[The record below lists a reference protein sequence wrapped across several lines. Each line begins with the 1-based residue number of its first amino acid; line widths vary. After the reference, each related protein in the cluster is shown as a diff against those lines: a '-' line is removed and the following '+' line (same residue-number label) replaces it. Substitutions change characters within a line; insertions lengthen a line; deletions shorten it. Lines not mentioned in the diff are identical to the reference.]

1 MENYRKEMD
10 KKILEQLKDKIQIYL
25 KSKGLKTA
33 DFIRE
38 NMDKVAGLYVEN
50 SIENGKSARMESR
63 GNKANRPSEIMIDKG
78 FAILDENDNPIGID
92 NSVKKLIMTQLTHE
106 LLHSGSRF
114 KDNENDEKEHTGI
127 MGKTDQNR
135 GLNEGMTQ
143 MFTEKIWGYTVS
155 PNADSKYKDYK
166 KIAKILDATFG
177 ENVSLDAYFNHST
190 ALQEACNGL
199 SQDNKFYSDINKYL
213 TSTYYMS
220 KKLALKKEK
229 ADAYYNSIMK
239 PIREK
244 MVNLLYEK
252 VCTQII
258 IPKLKTLPKEEQQT
272 YLYDILNSVKD
283 EPNVLKT
290 LSNAIVKYANMS
302 DKELQEAIN
311 GIDKD
316 LKRTEQEKQF
326 VLDVYNEKNCS
337 ELVIISD
344 DGKIIKSSD
353 DPSLVI
359 ENESL
364 KEKILSQIYFQE
376 KGISKDDFG
385 NNVKNICENLQQD
398 NDLSFDK
405 KEQTALDRK
414 KVFSAMKV
422 TARENGYMILNS
434 LEECESG
441 NNIPLNAV
449 ELKKGENIKF
459 QDLKSIYQKFQVDY
473 KDDDW
478 TQLYVKDRKTGKE
491 ITDPR
496 VVSMAKFAS
505 IWSVAAGSKWV
516 SGEEIPGIT
525 YAFNE
530 SSERIYNELGEL
542 VGKGM
547 AENGTIDTQAIY
559 DEISKDG
566 YKHSEEMIRTLLIN
580 QGNMSIVYDFFKMQ
594 NDEAK
599 METRL
604 AKSSNEFIYG
614 LTGESIAKSEVE
626 TIMQSIPDFDSKGSR
641 ENAQEQT
648 IGISQEQIERQ
659 QKDEEARKTTKLQVE
674 EFKKATSEEVGKKM
688 SGQSLKR
695 DISQSKITT
704 RETEQAMS
712 DLQKRQKAKS
722 LWNRSQREGLSQEE
736 QRLVEENER
745 QINQA
750 TVDYQHMQENKK
762 RKTNG
767 LEM

>member
-1 MENYRKEMD
+1 MEIYRKQMD
-10 KKILEQLKDKIQIYL
+10 KRVLEQLKDKIQIYL
-25 KSKGLKTA
+25 KSKGLRTA

-50 SIENGKSARMESR
+50 SVENGKVRMESR
-63 GNKANRPSEIMIDKG
+63 GEKTNRPSEIMIDKG

-106 LLHSGSRF
+106 LLHSGARF
-114 KDNENDEKEHTGI
+114 KDNEDDEKEHTGI
-127 MGKTDQNR
+127 IGKTNQNR

-166 KIAKILDATFG
+166 KIAKILDVTVG

-213 TSTYYMS
+213 TSTYYMNPGN
-220 KKLALKKEK
+220 ALKKGNR
-229 ADAYYNSIMK
+229 DTYYSSIMK

-244 MVNLLYEK
+244 MVDLLYEK

-311 GIDKD
+311 VIDKD
-316 LKRTEQEKQF
+316 LKRTEQKKQF

-344 DGKIIKSSD
+344 DGKTIKSSD

-376 KGISKDDFG
+376 KGISKNAFG
-385 NNVKNICENLQQD
+385 NNVKNICDNLQQD

-441 NNIPLNAV
+441 NNISLNAIDI
-449 ELKKGENIKF
+449 KKGENVKF
-459 QDLKSIYQKFQVDY
+459 QDLKNIYQKFQVDY

-530 SSERIYNELGEL
+530 SSERIYNKLGEL
-542 VGKGM
+542 VGNCM
-547 AENGTIDTQAIY
+547 TENGMIDTQAIY
-559 DEISKDG
+559 DELSKDG
-566 YKHSEEMIRTLLIN
+566 YKHSEEMIRTLLLN

-604 AKSSNEFIYG
+604 SKSSNEFIYG
-614 LTGESIAKSEVE
+614 LTGESIVKSEVE
-626 TIMQSIPDFDSKGSR
+626 SIMQLIPDFDSKDTR
-641 ENAQEQT
+641 
-648 IGISQEQIERQ
+648 
-659 QKDEEARKTTKLQVE
+659 
-674 EFKKATSEEVGKKM
+674 
-688 SGQSLKR
+688 GQSLQQEMGIEKPKQEKLQIEQDEDEQEPVERIKVSSVVDTISKGKVTMSETQSVMKDVKELNEVKR
-695 DISQSKITT
+695 LMFD
-704 RETEQAMS
+704 
-712 DLQKRQKAKS
+712 KRMGKQ
-722 LWNRSQREGLSQEE
+722 LTEE
-736 QRLVEENER
+736 QEMLIQNHIRQANEAQVR
-745 QINQA
+745 FQNQQ
-750 TVDYQHMQENKK
+750 YH
-762 RKTNG
+762 RKANG

>member
-10 KKILEQLKDKIQIYL
+10 KNVLEQLKDKIQVHL
-25 KSKGLKTA
+25 KSKGLRTA

-50 SIENGKSARMESR
+50 SVENGKARMESR
-63 GNKANRPSEIMIDKG
+63 GEKTNRPSEIMIDKG
-78 FAILDENDNPIGID
+78 FAILDENDNPINID

-106 LLHSGSRF
+106 LLHSGARF
-114 KDNENDEKEHTGI
+114 KDKPEDEKEHTGI
-127 MGKTDQNR
+127 MQTNKNR

-155 PNADSKYKDYK
+155 PNTDSKYKDYK

-177 ENVSLDAYFNHST
+177 EDVSLDSYFNHSN
-190 ALQEACNGL
+190 ALQEECNRL
-199 SQDNKFYSDINKYL
+199 SQNDKFYSDINKYL
-213 TSTYYMS
+213 TSTYYMNP
-220 KKLALKKEK
+220 KEALKKENK
-229 ADAYYNSIMK
+229 DKYYGIIMK

-244 MVNLLYEK
+244 MMELLYEK

-258 IPKLKTLPKEEQQT
+258 VPKLKTLSKKEQQT
-272 YLYDILNSVKD
+272 YLYDVLDSVED
-283 EPNVLKT
+283 EPNILKK
-290 LSNAIVKYANMS
+290 LSNTIVKYANMS
-302 DKELQEAIN
+302 DKELQEAKK

-326 VLDVYNEKNCS
+326 ILDVYNENDCS

-344 DGKIIKSSD
+344 DGKTIRSSD
-353 DPSLVI
+353 DPSLII

-385 NNVKNICENLQQD
+385 NNVKKMCKNLQQD
-398 NDLSFDK
+398 NDLSFDTK
-405 KEQTALDRK
+405 GQIALDRK

-422 TARENGYMILNS
+422 IARENDYMILNS
-434 LEECESG
+434 VEECESG
-441 NNIPLNAV
+441 NNIPLNAIEV
-449 ELKKGENIKF
+449 KKGESVKF

-491 ITDPR
+491 ITDSR
-496 VVSMAKFAS
+496 IVSMAKFAS

-542 VGKGM
+542 VGNGM
-547 AENGTIDTQAIY
+547 AENGMIDTQAIY
-559 DEISKDG
+559 DELSKDG

-604 AKSSNEFIYG
+604 AKSSNEFIFG
-614 LTGESIAKSEVE
+614 LTGEHIAKSEVE
-626 TIMQSIPDFDSKGSR
+626 TIMQFLPDFDSKDTGGQ
-641 ENAQEQT
+641 ALQQEV
-648 IGISQEQIERQ
+648 GIAKTKQEKSQIEQ
-659 QKDEEARKTTKLQVE
+659 DKDEKEPNRKINMSSVLDTISKVKVT
-674 EFKKATSEEVGKKM
+674 TSETQSAMEDMKRLNEVKRLMFEKRMGKQLTK
-688 SGQSLKR
+688 
-695 DISQSKITT
+695 
-704 RETEQAMS
+704 EQEM
-712 DLQKRQKAKS
+712 LIQNHIRQTNEAQIRFQNKQNHRKA
-722 LWNRSQREGLSQEE
+722 
-736 QRLVEENER
+736 
-745 QINQA
+745 
-750 TVDYQHMQENKK
+750 
-762 RKTNG
+762 NG

>member
-10 KKILEQLKDKIQIYL
+10 KNVLDQLKDKIQVYL
-25 KSKGLKTA
+25 KSKGLRTA

-50 SIENGKSARMESR
+50 SVENGKARMESR
-63 GNKANRPSEIMIDKG
+63 GEKTNRPSEIMIDKG
-78 FAILDENDNPIGID
+78 FAILDENDNPINID

-106 LLHSGSRF
+106 LLHSGARF
-114 KDNENDEKEHTGI
+114 KDKPEDEKEHTGI
-127 MGKTDQNR
+127 MQTNKNR

-155 PNADSKYKDYK
+155 PNTDSKYKDYK

-177 ENVSLDAYFNHST
+177 EDVSLDSYFNHSN
-190 ALQEACNGL
+190 ALQEECNRL
-199 SQDNKFYSDINKYL
+199 SQNDKFYSDINKYL
-213 TSTYYMS
+213 TSTYYMNP
-220 KKLALKKEK
+220 KDALKKENK
-229 ADAYYNSIMK
+229 DKYYGIIMK

-244 MVNLLYEK
+244 MMELLYEK

-258 IPKLKTLPKEEQQT
+258 VPKLKTLSKKEQQT
-272 YLYDILNSVKD
+272 YLYDVLDSVED
-283 EPNVLKT
+283 EPNILKK
-290 LSNAIVKYANMS
+290 LSNTIVKYANMS
-302 DKELQEAIN
+302 DKELQEAKK

-326 VLDVYNEKNCS
+326 ILDVYNENDCS

-344 DGKIIKSSD
+344 DGKTIRSSD
-353 DPSLVI
+353 DPSLII

-385 NNVKNICENLQQD
+385 KNVKKMCKNLQQD
-398 NDLSFDK
+398 NDLSFDTK
-405 KEQTALDRK
+405 GQIALDRK

-422 TARENGYMILNS
+422 IARENDYMILNS
-434 LEECESG
+434 VEECESG
-441 NNIPLNAV
+441 NNIPLNAIEV
-449 ELKKGENIKF
+449 KKGESVKF

-491 ITDPR
+491 ITDSR
-496 VVSMAKFAS
+496 IVSMAKFAS

-542 VGKGM
+542 VGNGM
-547 AENGTIDTQAIY
+547 AENGMIDTQAIY
-559 DEISKDG
+559 DELSKDG

-604 AKSSNEFIYG
+604 AKSSNEFIFG
-614 LTGESIAKSEVE
+614 LTGEHIAKSEVE
-626 TIMQSIPDFDSKGSR
+626 TIMQFLPDFDSKDTGGQ
-641 ENAQEQT
+641 ALQQEV
-648 IGISQEQIERQ
+648 GIAKTKHEKSQIEQ
-659 QKDEEARKTTKLQVE
+659 DKDGKEPNRKINMSSVVDTISKVKVT
-674 EFKKATSEEVGKKM
+674 TSETQSAMEDMKRLNEVKRLMFEKRMGKQLTK
-688 SGQSLKR
+688 
-695 DISQSKITT
+695 
-704 RETEQAMS
+704 EQEM
-712 DLQKRQKAKS
+712 LIQNHIRQTNEAQIRFQNKQNHRKA
-722 LWNRSQREGLSQEE
+722 
-736 QRLVEENER
+736 
-745 QINQA
+745 
-750 TVDYQHMQENKK
+750 
-762 RKTNG
+762 NG

>member
-10 KKILEQLKDKIQIYL
+10 KNVLDQLKDKIQVYL
-25 KSKGLKTA
+25 KSKGLRTA

-50 SIENGKSARMESR
+50 SVENGKARMESR
-63 GNKANRPSEIMIDKG
+63 GEKTNRPSEIMIDKG
-78 FAILDENDNPIGID
+78 FAILDENDNPINID

-106 LLHSGSRF
+106 LLHSGARF
-114 KDNENDEKEHTGI
+114 KDKPEDEKEHTGI
-127 MGKTDQNR
+127 MQTNKNR

-155 PNADSKYKDYK
+155 PNTDSKYKDYK

-177 ENVSLDAYFNHST
+177 EDVSLDSYFNHSN
-190 ALQEACNGL
+190 ALQEECNRL
-199 SQDNKFYSDINKYL
+199 SQNDKFYSDINKYL
-213 TSTYYMS
+213 TSTYYMNP
-220 KKLALKKEK
+220 KDALKKENK
-229 ADAYYNSIMK
+229 DKYYGIIMK

-244 MVNLLYEK
+244 MMELLYEK

-258 IPKLKTLPKEEQQT
+258 VPKLKTLSKKEQQT
-272 YLYDILNSVKD
+272 YLYDVLDSVED
-283 EPNVLKT
+283 EPNILKK
-290 LSNAIVKYANMS
+290 LSNTIVKYANMS
-302 DKELQEAIN
+302 DKEFQEAKK

-326 VLDVYNEKNCS
+326 ILDVYNENDCS

-344 DGKIIKSSD
+344 DGKTIRSSD
-353 DPSLVI
+353 DPSLII

-385 NNVKNICENLQQD
+385 KNVKKMCKNLQQD
-398 NDLSFDK
+398 NDLSFDTK
-405 KEQTALDRK
+405 GQIALDRK

-422 TARENGYMILNS
+422 IARENDYMILNS
-434 LEECESG
+434 VEECESG
-441 NNIPLNAV
+441 NNIPLNAIEV
-449 ELKKGENIKF
+449 KKGESVKF

-491 ITDPR
+491 ITDSR
-496 VVSMAKFAS
+496 IVSMAKFAS

-542 VGKGM
+542 VGNGM
-547 AENGTIDTQAIY
+547 AENGMIDTQAIY
-559 DEISKDG
+559 DELSKDG

-604 AKSSNEFIYG
+604 AKSSNEFIFG
-614 LTGESIAKSEVE
+614 LTGEHIAKSEVE
-626 TIMQSIPDFDSKGSR
+626 TIMQFLPDFDSKDTGGQ
-641 ENAQEQT
+641 ALQQEV
-648 IGISQEQIERQ
+648 GIAKTKHEKSQIEQ
-659 QKDEEARKTTKLQVE
+659 DKDGKEPNRKINMSSVVDTISKVKVT
-674 EFKKATSEEVGKKM
+674 TSETQSAMEDMKRLNEVKRLMFEKRMGKQLTK
-688 SGQSLKR
+688 
-695 DISQSKITT
+695 
-704 RETEQAMS
+704 EQEM
-712 DLQKRQKAKS
+712 LIQNHIRQTNEAQIRFQNKQNHRKA
-722 LWNRSQREGLSQEE
+722 
-736 QRLVEENER
+736 
-745 QINQA
+745 
-750 TVDYQHMQENKK
+750 
-762 RKTNG
+762 NG

>member
-10 KKILEQLKDKIQIYL
+10 KNVLDQLKDKIQVYL
-25 KSKGLKTA
+25 KSKGLRTA

-50 SIENGKSARMESR
+50 SVENGKARMESR
-63 GNKANRPSEIMIDKG
+63 GEKTNRPSEIMIDKG
-78 FAILDENDNPIGID
+78 FAILDENDNPINID

-106 LLHSGSRF
+106 LLHSGARF
-114 KDNENDEKEHTGI
+114 KDKPEDEKEHTGI
-127 MGKTDQNR
+127 MQTNKNR

-155 PNADSKYKDYK
+155 PNTDSKYKDYK

-177 ENVSLDAYFNHST
+177 EDVSLDSYFNHSN
-190 ALQEACNGL
+190 ALQEECNRL
-199 SQDNKFYSDINKYL
+199 SQNDKFYSDINKYL
-213 TSTYYMS
+213 TSTYYMNP
-220 KKLALKKEK
+220 KDALKKENK
-229 ADAYYNSIMK
+229 DKYYGIIMK

-244 MVNLLYEK
+244 MMELLYEK

-258 IPKLKTLPKEEQQT
+258 VPKLKTLSKKEQQT
-272 YLYDILNSVKD
+272 YLYDVLDSVED
-283 EPNVLKT
+283 EPNILKK
-290 LSNAIVKYANMS
+290 LSNTIVKYANMS
-302 DKELQEAIN
+302 DKELQEAKKV
-311 GIDKD
+311 IDKD

-326 VLDVYNEKNCS
+326 ILDVYNENDCS

-344 DGKIIKSSD
+344 DGKTIRSSD
-353 DPSLVI
+353 DPSLII

-376 KGISKDDFG
+376 KEISKDDFG
-385 NNVKNICENLQQD
+385 KNVKKMCKNLQQD
-398 NDLSFDK
+398 NDLSFDTK
-405 KEQTALDRK
+405 GQIALDRK

-422 TARENGYMILNS
+422 IARENDYMILNS
-434 LEECESG
+434 VEECESG
-441 NNIPLNAV
+441 NNIPLNAIEV
-449 ELKKGENIKF
+449 KKGESVKF

-491 ITDPR
+491 ITDSR
-496 VVSMAKFAS
+496 IVSMAKFAS

-542 VGKGM
+542 VGNGM
-547 AENGTIDTQAIY
+547 AENGMIDTQAIY
-559 DEISKDG
+559 DELSKDG

-604 AKSSNEFIYG
+604 AKSSNEFIFG
-614 LTGESIAKSEVE
+614 LTGEHIAKSEVE
-626 TIMQSIPDFDSKGSR
+626 TIMQFLPDFDSKDTG
-641 ENAQEQT
+641 EQALQQEV
-648 IGISQEQIERQ
+648 GIARTKQERSQIEQ
-659 QKDEEARKTTKLQVE
+659 DKYGKEPNRKINMSSVVDTISKVKVT
-674 EFKKATSEEVGKKM
+674 TSETQSAMEDMKRLNEVKRLMFEKRMGKQLTK
-688 SGQSLKR
+688 
-695 DISQSKITT
+695 
-704 RETEQAMS
+704 EQEM
-712 DLQKRQKAKS
+712 LIQNHIRQTNEAQIRFQNKQNHRKA
-722 LWNRSQREGLSQEE
+722 
-736 QRLVEENER
+736 
-745 QINQA
+745 
-750 TVDYQHMQENKK
+750 
-762 RKTNG
+762 NG

>member
-10 KKILEQLKDKIQIYL
+10 KNVLEQLKDKIQAYL
-25 KSKGLKTA
+25 KSKGLRTA

-50 SIENGKSARMESR
+50 SVENGKARMESR
-63 GNKANRPSEIMIDKG
+63 GEKTNRPSEIMIDKG
-78 FAILDENDNPIGID
+78 FAILDENDNPINID

-106 LLHSGSRF
+106 LLHSGARF
-114 KDNENDEKEHTGI
+114 KDKPEDEKEHTGI
-127 MGKTDQNR
+127 MQTNKNR

-155 PNADSKYKDYK
+155 PNTDSKYKDYK

-177 ENVSLDAYFNHST
+177 EDVSLDSYFNHSN
-190 ALQEACNGL
+190 ALQEECNRL
-199 SQDNKFYSDINKYL
+199 SQNDKFYSDINKYL
-213 TSTYYMS
+213 TSTYYMNP
-220 KKLALKKEK
+220 KDALKKENK
-229 ADAYYNSIMK
+229 DKYYGIIMK

-244 MVNLLYEK
+244 MMELLYEK

-258 IPKLKTLPKEEQQT
+258 VPKLKTLSKKEQQT
-272 YLYDILNSVKD
+272 YLYDVLDSVED
-283 EPNVLKT
+283 EPNILKK
-290 LSNAIVKYANMS
+290 LSNTIVKYANMS
-302 DKELQEAIN
+302 DKELQEAKK

-326 VLDVYNEKNCS
+326 ILDVYNENDCS

-344 DGKIIKSSD
+344 DGKTIRSSD
-353 DPSLVI
+353 GPSLII

-385 NNVKNICENLQQD
+385 NNVKKMCKNLQQD
-398 NDLSFDK
+398 NDLSFDTK
-405 KEQTALDRK
+405 GQIALDRK

-422 TARENGYMILNS
+422 IARENDYMILNS
-434 LEECESG
+434 VEECESG
-441 NNIPLNAV
+441 NNIPLNAIEV
-449 ELKKGENIKF
+449 KKGESVKF

-491 ITDPR
+491 ITDSR
-496 VVSMAKFAS
+496 IVSMAKFAS

-542 VGKGM
+542 VGNGM
-547 AENGTIDTQAIY
+547 AENGMIDTQAIY
-559 DEISKDG
+559 DELSKDG

-604 AKSSNEFIYG
+604 AKSSNEFIFG
-614 LTGESIAKSEVE
+614 LTGEHIAKSEVE
-626 TIMQSIPDFDSKGSR
+626 TIMQFLPDFDSKDTGGQ
-641 ENAQEQT
+641 ALQQEV
-648 IGISQEQIERQ
+648 GIAKTKQEKSQIEQ
-659 QKDEEARKTTKLQVE
+659 DKDEKEPNRKINMSSVLDTISKVKVT
-674 EFKKATSEEVGKKM
+674 TSETQSAMEDMKRLNEVKRLMFEKRMGKQLTK
-688 SGQSLKR
+688 
-695 DISQSKITT
+695 
-704 RETEQAMS
+704 EQEM
-712 DLQKRQKAKS
+712 LIQNHIRQTNEAQIRFQNKQNHRKA
-722 LWNRSQREGLSQEE
+722 
-736 QRLVEENER
+736 
-745 QINQA
+745 
-750 TVDYQHMQENKK
+750 
-762 RKTNG
+762 NG

>member
-10 KKILEQLKDKIQIYL
+10 KKVLEQLKDKIQIYL
-25 KSKGLKTA
+25 KSKGLRTA

-38 NMDKVAGLYVEN
+38 NMDKVVGLYVEN
-50 SIENGKSARMESR
+50 SVENGKARMESR
-63 GNKANRPSEIMIDKG
+63 GEKPNRPSEIMIDKG
-78 FAILDENDNPIGID
+78 FAVLDENDTPIGID

-106 LLHSGSRF
+106 LLHSGARF

-127 MGKTDQNR
+127 IGKTDQNR

-166 KIAKILDATFG
+166 KIAKILDTTFG
-177 ENVSLDAYFNHST
+177 EVVSLDSYFNHSN

-199 SQDNKFYSDINKYL
+199 SHDNKFYSDINKYL
-213 TSTYYMS
+213 TSTYYMNPGN
-220 KKLALKKEK
+220 ALKKGNR
-229 ADAYYNSIMK
+229 DTYYSSIMK

-244 MVNLLYEK
+244 VVDLLYEK

-272 YLYDILNSVKD
+272 YLCDILNSVKD
-283 EPNVLKT
+283 EPKVLKT

-344 DGKIIKSSD
+344 DGKTIKSSD

-364 KEKILSQIYFQE
+364 REKILSQIYFQE
-376 KGISKDDFG
+376 KGISKNTFG
-385 NNVKNICENLQQD
+385 NNVKNIWDNLQQD
-398 NDLSFDK
+398 NDLSFDTK
-405 KEQTALDRK
+405 GQTALDRK

-441 NNIPLNAV
+441 NDIPLNAI
-449 ELKKGENIKF
+449 EIEKGRNVKF

-496 VVSMAKFAS
+496 IVSMAKFAS
-505 IWSVAAGSKWV
+505 IWSVAAGSKWM

-530 SSERIYNELGEL
+530 SSERIYNKLGEL
-542 VGKGM
+542 VGNGM
-547 AENGTIDTQAIY
+547 AENGMIDTQAIY
-559 DEISKDG
+559 DELSKDG

-626 TIMQSIPDFDSKGSR
+626 TIIQSIPDFDSKDTEGQ
-641 ENAQEQT
+641 ALQQEV
-648 IGISQEQIERQ
+648 GIAKTNQEKSQIEQ
-659 QKDEEARKTTKLQVE
+659 NEDEKEPDRKIN
-674 EFKKATSEEVGKKM
+674 M
-688 SGQSLKR
+688 SSVV
-695 DISQSKITT
+695 DTISKGKITT
-704 RETEQAMS
+704 SETQSAMEDMKKLNEVKRLMFDKRMGKLLTKEQEM
-712 DLQKRQKAKS
+712 LIQNHIRQTNEA
-722 LWNRSQREGLSQEE
+722 QE
-736 QRLVEENER
+736 RF
-745 QINQA
+745 
-750 TVDYQHMQENKK
+750 
-762 RKTNG
+762 
-767 LEM
+767 

>member
-1 MENYRKEMD
+1 MEIYRKQMD
-10 KKILEQLKDKIQIYL
+10 KRVLEQLKDKIQIYL
-25 KSKGLKTA
+25 KSKGLRTA

-50 SIENGKSARMESR
+50 SVENGKVRMESR
-63 GNKANRPSEIMIDKG
+63 GEKPNRPSEIMIDKG

-106 LLHSGSRF
+106 LLHSGARF
-114 KDNENDEKEHTGI
+114 KDNEDDEKEHTGI
-127 MGKTDQNR
+127 IGKTNQNR

-166 KIAKILDATFG
+166 KIAKILDVTVG

-213 TSTYYMS
+213 TSTYYMNPGN
-220 KKLALKKEK
+220 ALKKGNR
-229 ADAYYNSIMK
+229 DTYYSSIMK

-244 MVNLLYEK
+244 MVDLLYEK

-283 EPNVLKT
+283 EPNVLKI

-311 GIDKD
+311 VIDKD

-344 DGKIIKSSD
+344 DGKTIKSSD

-376 KGISKDDFG
+376 KGISKNTFG
-385 NNVKNICENLQQD
+385 NNVKNICDNLQQD

-405 KEQTALDRK
+405 KEETALDRK

-441 NNIPLNAV
+441 NNISLNAI
-449 ELKKGENIKF
+449 EIKKGENVKF
-459 QDLKSIYQKFQVDY
+459 QDLKNIYQKFQVDY

-505 IWSVAAGSKWV
+505 IWSVSAGSKWV

-530 SSERIYNELGEL
+530 SSERIYNKLGEL
-542 VGKGM
+542 VGNCM
-547 AENGTIDTQAIY
+547 TENGMIDTQAIY
-559 DEISKDG
+559 DELSKDG
-566 YKHSEEMIRTLLIN
+566 YKHSEEMIRTLLLN

-604 AKSSNEFIYG
+604 SKSSNEFIYG
-614 LTGESIAKSEVE
+614 LTGESIVKSEVE
-626 TIMQSIPDFDSKGSR
+626 SIMQLIPDFDSKDTR
-641 ENAQEQT
+641 
-648 IGISQEQIERQ
+648 
-659 QKDEEARKTTKLQVE
+659 
-674 EFKKATSEEVGKKM
+674 
-688 SGQSLKR
+688 GQSLQQEMGIEKPK
-695 DISQSKITT
+695 QEK
-704 RETEQAMS
+704 
-712 DLQKRQKAKS
+712 LQKEQDEDEQETDEKIKVSSVVDTISKGKVTMSETQSTMKDMKELNEVKRLMFDKRMGKQ
-722 LWNRSQREGLSQEE
+722 LTEE
-736 QRLVEENER
+736 QEMLIQNHIRQSNEAQAR
-745 QINQA
+745 FQNQQ
-750 TVDYQHMQENKK
+750 YH
-762 RKTNG
+762 RKANG

>member
-63 GNKANRPSEIMIDKG
+63 GEKANRPSEIMIDKG

-190 ALQEACNGL
+190 ALQETCNGL

-213 TSTYYMS
+213 TSTYYMNPS
-220 KKLALKKEK
+220 KALKKGNR
-229 ADAYYNSIMK
+229 DTYYSSIMK

-258 IPKLKTLPKEEQQT
+258 IPKLKTLPKEEQET

-302 DKELQEAIN
+302 DKKLQEAIN

-344 DGKIIKSSD
+344 DGKTIKSSD
-353 DPSLVI
+353 DPSFVI

-449 ELKKGENIKF
+449 ELRKGENIKF

-473 KDDDW
+473 KDDW

-505 IWSVAAGSKWV
+505 IWSVAAGSKWM

-530 SSERIYNELGEL
+530 SSERIYNKLGEL
-542 VGKGM
+542 VGKGI

-604 AKSSNEFIYG
+604 AKSSNEFIFG
-614 LTGESIAKSEVE
+614 LTGERIAKSEVE
-626 TIMQSIPDFDSKGSR
+626 TIMQSIPDFDTKDTREQAKAQTDWKVVTLPNGITIQVPNKQKEGEQLISIGEVKKG
-641 ENAQEQT
+641 
-648 IGISQEQIERQ
+648 IL
-659 QKDEEARKTTKLQVE
+659 D
-674 EFKKATSEEVGKKM
+674 
-688 SGQSLKR
+688 
-695 DISQSKITT
+695 SKIAT
-704 RETEQAMS
+704 REGQTQQA
-712 DLQKRQKAKS
+712 DIQKRQKAKA
-722 LWNRSQREGLSQEE
+722 LWNRSKQEGLSQEE
-736 QRLVEENER
+736 QRLLEENER
-745 QINQA
+745 QVHQA
-750 TVDYQHMQENKK
+750 KIDYQNMQNNK
-762 RKTNG
+762 RKKGNG
-767 LEM
+767 IEI

>member
-63 GNKANRPSEIMIDKG
+63 GEKANRPSEIMIDKG

-190 ALQEACNGL
+190 ALQETCNGL

-213 TSTYYMS
+213 TSTYYMNPS
-220 KKLALKKEK
+220 KALKKGNR
-229 ADAYYNSIMK
+229 DTYYSSIMK

-258 IPKLKTLPKEEQQT
+258 IPKLKTLPKEEQET

-302 DKELQEAIN
+302 DKKLQEAIN

-344 DGKIIKSSD
+344 DGKTIKSSD
-353 DPSLVI
+353 DPSFVI

-449 ELKKGENIKF
+449 ELRKGENIKF

-473 KDDDW
+473 KDDW

-505 IWSVAAGSKWV
+505 IWSVAAGSKWM

-530 SSERIYNELGEL
+530 SSERIYNKLGEL
-542 VGKGM
+542 VGKGI

-674 EFKKATSEEVGKKM
+674 EFKKATSEEGGKKM
-688 SGQSLKR
+688 SGQSLKN
-695 DISQSKITT
+695 DISRSKITT
-704 RETEQAMS
+704 SETQQQTKAM
-712 DLQKRQKAKS
+712 DDALKINRLRFIQKCGVVLTDEQKALIEKHTRQTNEAQVRFRNQQDQKKS
-722 LWNRSQREGLSQEE
+722 
-736 QRLVEENER
+736 
-745 QINQA
+745 
-750 TVDYQHMQENKK
+750 
-762 RKTNG
+762 NG

>member
-1 MENYRKEMD
+1 MEIYRKQMD
-10 KKILEQLKDKIQIYL
+10 KRVLEQLKDKIQIYL
-25 KSKGLKTA
+25 KSKGLRTA

-50 SIENGKSARMESR
+50 SVENGKVRMESR
-63 GNKANRPSEIMIDKG
+63 GEKTNRPSEIMIDKG

-106 LLHSGSRF
+106 LLHSGARF
-114 KDNENDEKEHTGI
+114 KDNEDDEKEHTGI
-127 MGKTDQNR
+127 IGKTNQNR

-166 KIAKILDATFG
+166 KIAKILDVTVG

-213 TSTYYMS
+213 TSTYYMNPGN
-220 KKLALKKEK
+220 ALKKGNR
-229 ADAYYNSIMK
+229 DTYYSSIMK

-244 MVNLLYEK
+244 MVDLLYEK

-311 GIDKD
+311 VIDKD
-316 LKRTEQEKQF
+316 LKRTEQKKQF

-344 DGKIIKSSD
+344 DGKTIKSSD

-376 KGISKDDFG
+376 KGISKNTFG
-385 NNVKNICENLQQD
+385 NNVKNICDNLQQD

-441 NNIPLNAV
+441 NNISLNAIDI
-449 ELKKGENIKF
+449 KKGENVKF
-459 QDLKSIYQKFQVDY
+459 QDLKNIYQKFQVDY

-530 SSERIYNELGEL
+530 SSERIYNKLGEL
-542 VGKGM
+542 VGNCM
-547 AENGTIDTQAIY
+547 TENGMIDTQAIY
-559 DEISKDG
+559 DELSKDG
-566 YKHSEEMIRTLLIN
+566 YKHSEEMIRTLLLN

-604 AKSSNEFIYG
+604 SKSSNEFIYG
-614 LTGESIAKSEVE
+614 LTGESIVKSEVE
-626 TIMQSIPDFDSKGSR
+626 SIMQLIPDFDSKDTR
-641 ENAQEQT
+641 
-648 IGISQEQIERQ
+648 
-659 QKDEEARKTTKLQVE
+659 
-674 EFKKATSEEVGKKM
+674 
-688 SGQSLKR
+688 GQSLQQEMGIEKPKQEKLQIEQDEDEQEPVERIKVSSVVDTISKGKVTMSETQSVMKDVKELNEVKR
-695 DISQSKITT
+695 LMFD
-704 RETEQAMS
+704 
-712 DLQKRQKAKS
+712 KRMGKQ
-722 LWNRSQREGLSQEE
+722 LTEE
-736 QRLVEENER
+736 QEMLIQNHIRQANEAQVR
-745 QINQA
+745 FQNQQ
-750 TVDYQHMQENKK
+750 YH
-762 RKTNG
+762 RKANG

>member
-10 KKILEQLKDKIQIYL
+10 KKILEQLKDKIQMYL
-25 KSKGLKTA
+25 KNKGLKTA

-50 SIENGKSARMESR
+50 SVENGKARMQSR
-63 GNKANRPSEIMIDKG
+63 GEKANRPSEIMIDKG
-78 FAILDENDNPIGID
+78 FAILDENDNPIDID

-114 KDNENDEKEHTGI
+114 KDYEDDEKEHTGI
-127 MGKTDQNR
+127 MGKTNQNR

-155 PNADSKYKDYK
+155 PNTDRQYKDYK

-190 ALQEACNGL
+190 ALQKACNRL
-199 SQDNKFYSDINKYL
+199 SEDFTFYNDINKYL
-213 TSTYYMS
+213 TSTYYMNPGD
-220 KKLALKKEK
+220 ALKKENR
-229 ADAYYNSIMK
+229 DIYYSSIMK

-252 VCTQII
+252 VYTQII
-258 IPKLKTLPKEEQQT
+258 IPKLKTLAKEEQQA
-272 YLYDILNSVKD
+272 YLYDILNAVKD

-344 DGKIIKSSD
+344 DGKTIKSSD

-376 KGISKDDFG
+376 KGIAKDDFE
-385 NNVKNICENLQQD
+385 NNVKKICENLQQD

-434 LEECESG
+434 QEECESG
-441 NNIPLNAV
+441 DNISLSAIEV
-449 ELKKGENIKF
+449 KKGEKVKF
-459 QDLKSIYQKFQVDY
+459 QDLKNIYQKFQVDY
-473 KDDDW
+473 KDDDL

-491 ITDPR
+491 ITDLR
-496 VVSMAKFAS
+496 VVRMAKFAS

-530 SSERIYNELGEL
+530 PSERIYNKLGEL
-542 VGKGM
+542 VDKGM

-566 YKHSEEMIRTLLIN
+566 YKHSEEIIKTLLIN
-580 QGNMSIVYDFFKMQ
+580 QGNVSIVYDFFEMQ

-604 AKSSNEFIYG
+604 AKSLNEFIYG
-614 LTGESIAKSEVE
+614 LTGESITKNEVE
-626 TIMQSIPDFDSKGSR
+626 TIIQSIPDAEWELVKLPNGITIRVPNEQKEGKQLISIDEVKKGILDSKIATR
-641 ENAQEQT
+641 EEQT
-648 IGISQEQIERQ
+648 Q
-659 QKDEEARKTTKLQVE
+659 QA
-674 EFKKATSEEVGKKM
+674 
-688 SGQSLKR
+688 
-695 DISQSKITT
+695 DI
-704 RETEQAMS
+704 
-712 DLQKRQKAKS
+712 QKRQMAKA
-722 LWNRSQREGLSQEE
+722 LWNRSKQEGLSQEE
-736 QRLVEENER
+736 QRLLEENER
-745 QINQA
+745 QRNQA
-750 TVDYQHMQENKK
+750 TIDYQNMQDNK
-762 RKTNG
+762 RKKGNG
-767 LEM
+767 IEI

>member
-10 KKILEQLKDKIQIYL
+10 KNVLEQLKDKIQAYL
-25 KSKGLKTA
+25 KSKGLRTA

-50 SIENGKSARMESR
+50 SVENGKARMESR
-63 GNKANRPSEIMIDKG
+63 GEKTNRPSEIMIDKG
-78 FAILDENDNPIGID
+78 FAILDENDNPINID

-106 LLHSGSRF
+106 LLHSGARF
-114 KDNENDEKEHTGI
+114 KDKPEDEKEHTGI
-127 MGKTDQNR
+127 MQTNKNR

-155 PNADSKYKDYK
+155 PNTDSKYKDYK

-177 ENVSLDAYFNHST
+177 EDVSLDSYFNHSN
-190 ALQEACNGL
+190 ALQEECNRL
-199 SQDNKFYSDINKYL
+199 SQNDKFYSDINKYL
-213 TSTYYMS
+213 TSTYYMNP
-220 KKLALKKEK
+220 KDALKKENK
-229 ADAYYNSIMK
+229 DKYYGIIMK

-244 MVNLLYEK
+244 MMELLYEK

-258 IPKLKTLPKEEQQT
+258 VPKLKTLSKKEQQT
-272 YLYDILNSVKD
+272 YLYDVLDSVED
-283 EPNVLKT
+283 EPNILKK
-290 LSNAIVKYANMS
+290 LSNTIVKYANMS
-302 DKELQEAIN
+302 DKELQEAKK

-326 VLDVYNEKNCS
+326 ILDVYNENDCS

-344 DGKIIKSSD
+344 DGKTIRSSD
-353 DPSLVI
+353 DPSLII

-385 NNVKNICENLQQD
+385 NNVKKMCKNLQQD
-398 NDLSFDK
+398 NDLSFDTK
-405 KEQTALDRK
+405 GQIALDRK

-422 TARENGYMILNS
+422 IARENDYMILNS
-434 LEECESG
+434 VEECESG
-441 NNIPLNAV
+441 NNIPLNAIEV
-449 ELKKGENIKF
+449 KKGESVKF

-491 ITDPR
+491 ITDSR
-496 VVSMAKFAS
+496 IVSMAKFAS

-542 VGKGM
+542 VGNGM
-547 AENGTIDTQAIY
+547 AENGMIDTQAIY
-559 DEISKDG
+559 DELSKDG

-604 AKSSNEFIYG
+604 AKSSNEFIFG
-614 LTGESIAKSEVE
+614 LTGEHIAKSEVE
-626 TIMQSIPDFDSKGSR
+626 TIMQFLPDFDSKDTGGQ
-641 ENAQEQT
+641 ALQQEV
-648 IGISQEQIERQ
+648 GIAKTKQEKSQIEQ
-659 QKDEEARKTTKLQVE
+659 DKDEKEPNRKINMSSVLDTISKVKVT
-674 EFKKATSEEVGKKM
+674 TSETQSAMEDMKRLNEVKRLMFEKRMGKQLTK
-688 SGQSLKR
+688 
-695 DISQSKITT
+695 
-704 RETEQAMS
+704 EQEM
-712 DLQKRQKAKS
+712 LIQNHIRQTNEAQIRFQNKQNHRKA
-722 LWNRSQREGLSQEE
+722 
-736 QRLVEENER
+736 
-745 QINQA
+745 
-750 TVDYQHMQENKK
+750 
-762 RKTNG
+762 NG

>member
-1 MENYRKEMD
+1 MEIYRKQMD
-10 KKILEQLKDKIQIYL
+10 KRVLEQLKDKIQIYL
-25 KSKGLKTA
+25 KSKGLRTA

-50 SIENGKSARMESR
+50 SVENGKVRMESR
-63 GNKANRPSEIMIDKG
+63 GEKPNRPSEIMIDKG

-106 LLHSGSRF
+106 LLHSGARF
-114 KDNENDEKEHTGI
+114 KDNEDDEKEHTGI
-127 MGKTDQNR
+127 IGKTNQNR

-166 KIAKILDATFG
+166 KIAKILDVTVG

-213 TSTYYMS
+213 TSTYYMNPGN
-220 KKLALKKEK
+220 ALKKGNR
-229 ADAYYNSIMK
+229 DTYYSSIMK

-244 MVNLLYEK
+244 MVDLLYEK

-283 EPNVLKT
+283 EPNVLKI

-311 GIDKD
+311 VIDKD

-344 DGKIIKSSD
+344 DGKTIKSSD

-376 KGISKDDFG
+376 KKKKKNTFG
-385 NNVKNICENLQQD
+385 NNVKNICDNLQQD

-405 KEQTALDRK
+405 KEETALDRK

-441 NNIPLNAV
+441 NNISLNAI
-449 ELKKGENIKF
+449 EIKKGENVKF
-459 QDLKSIYQKFQVDY
+459 QDLKNIYQKFQVDY

-505 IWSVAAGSKWV
+505 IWSVSAGSKWV

-530 SSERIYNELGEL
+530 SSERIYNKLGEL
-542 VGKGM
+542 VGNCM
-547 AENGTIDTQAIY
+547 TENGMIDTQAIY
-559 DEISKDG
+559 DELSKDG
-566 YKHSEEMIRTLLIN
+566 YKHSEEMIRTLLLN

-604 AKSSNEFIYG
+604 SKSSNEFIYG
-614 LTGESIAKSEVE
+614 LTGESIVKSEVE
-626 TIMQSIPDFDSKGSR
+626 SIMQLIPDFDSKDTR
-641 ENAQEQT
+641 
-648 IGISQEQIERQ
+648 
-659 QKDEEARKTTKLQVE
+659 
-674 EFKKATSEEVGKKM
+674 
-688 SGQSLKR
+688 GQSLQQEMGIEKPK
-695 DISQSKITT
+695 QEK
-704 RETEQAMS
+704 
-712 DLQKRQKAKS
+712 LQKEQDEDEQETDEKIKVSSVVDTISKGKVTMSETQSTMKDMKELNEVKRLMFDKRMGKQ
-722 LWNRSQREGLSQEE
+722 LTEE
-736 QRLVEENER
+736 QEMLIQNHIRQSNEAQAR
-745 QINQA
+745 FQNQQ
-750 TVDYQHMQENKK
+750 YH
-762 RKTNG
+762 RKANG